1 MQPLTRGPDG
11 NTKIVARFEKDVIA
25 QIEKCALDWCQL
37 TAGGYKGWVPKTSLW
52 GVYKRELKD

>member
-1 MQPLTRGPDG
+1 LTRGPDG

-37 TAGGYKGWVPKTSLW
+37 TAGGYKGWVPKISLW